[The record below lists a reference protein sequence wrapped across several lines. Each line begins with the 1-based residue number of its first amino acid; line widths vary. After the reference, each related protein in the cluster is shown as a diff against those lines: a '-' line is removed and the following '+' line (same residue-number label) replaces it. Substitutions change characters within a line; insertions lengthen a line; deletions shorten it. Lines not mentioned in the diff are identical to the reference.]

1 MLIQTNGKI
10 PKDGYGFLRRSVDGD
25 WNVVADEE
33 VIVTIKNEGEY
44 EKLGRDEYRLLGLDD
59 GFARVIRFSDLHRHS
74 DNSLKDGLTKVKD
87 MVKKTEYSGALT
99 DHGVMYGFLE
109 YYKAMKKAGKHPIIG
124 FEGYTESNPGDMDR
138 RHVILLAKNEAGY
151 KNLLKLTSEAFDHFK
166 MRPHVTW
173 DMFEKYHEGV
183 ICTSACLSG
192 PIPTAIRK
200 GNMKLA
206 EKITERFISI
216 FGTEDFY
223 IEIQRHHIKD
233 EDVVNP
239 ALLRIAK
246 KYGLKVIATTD
257 SHYPNKE
264 DKEAHEVILC
274 LQNNKTMNDKDR
286 RRYDGDGYFLHNS
299 EQMEELFSDIPE
311 ALDNTLE
318 IAEKCNVEIKLGEVN
333 LPNYEFPAPFTS
345 AEDYMLHIATE
356 GFKTRFA
363 GTEHEKDPVYLERFK
378 YEYDMIKKMGFCA
391 YFIIV
396 WDFLNWAR
404 THNIYVGPGRGSA
417 AGSLV
422 AYCMG
427 ITDLD
432 PIHYQLFFERFLN
445 PERVSYPDIDSDI
458 EHVGRPAVIQYM
470 IDKYGAGNV
479 CRIVTF
485 GTFAAKQALKD
496 VARVF
501 GHPASFGAKL
511 ANLIPEKTKTIADGL
526 EKNPEFKKLYETNL
540 DVQQVVNIAQR
551 IEGGKRHA
559 SQHACGLCV
568 APSSVSDYLPT
579 SMEIDEETGEKALT
593 AQVVMSE
600 VEELSLIKMD
610 LLGLKNMS
618 VIHEVRDAVIEH
630 YGEKEILRQIGST
643 KDHFD
648 YEDIPL
654 DDIETYQMLEKG
666 LTGGVFQLESDGM
679 TKGVI
684 VPMLWDIK
692 DGMGDKTGDEL
703 FERLIAAVAL
713 YRPGPMDYIPDYLE
727 SMRDRSKIHYDHPLQ
742 KKSLEPTYGVM
753 VYQEQLMQIAQQV
766 AGYSMAEADILRKAA
781 GRAE

>member
-1 MLIQTNGKI
+1 MIIKGTNI
-10 PKDGYGFLRRSVDGD
+10 PTGGYGFLRRTNNAWHVVVDD
-25 WNVVADEE
+25 N
-33 VIVTIKNEGEY
+33 IVKEIENKGEY
-44 EKLGRDEYRLLGLDD
+44 TKLGRDEYRLLGLEEGD
-59 GFARVIRFSDLHRHS
+59 ARVIRFSDLHRHS

-87 MVKKTEYSGALT
+87 MVKRTEYSGALT
-99 DHGVMYGFLE
+99 DHGNMYGFLE
-109 YYKAMKKAGKHPIIG
+109 YYKSMLAAGKKPILG
-124 FEGYTESNPGDMDR
+124 FEGYMETNPGDMDR
-138 RHVILLAKNEAGY
+138 RHVILLAKNNKGY
-151 KNLLKLTSEAFDHFK
+151 KNLLKLTSESFDHFK

-173 DMFEKYHEGV
+173 DMLEKYHEGI

-192 PIPTAIRK
+192 AIPTAIRK
-200 GNMKLA
+200 DNLALA
-206 EKITERFISI
+206 EDITERFVKI

-223 IEIQRHHIKD
+223 IEIQRHHIKA

-246 KYGLKVIATTD
+246 KFGLKVIATTD
-257 SHYPNKE
+257 SHYPTAG

-274 LQNNKTMNDKDR
+274 LQNNKTMNDEDR
-286 RRYDGDGYFLHNS
+286 RTYDGDGYFLHNS
-299 EQMEELFSDIPE
+299 EEMEQLFSDMPE
-311 ALDNTLE
+311 VLDNTLE
-318 IAEKCNVEIKLGEVN
+318 IAEKCNVEIKLGDVN

-345 AEDYMLHIATE
+345 AEDYMLHLAKE
-356 GFKTRFA
+356 GFQKRFG
-363 GTEHEKDPVYLERFK
+363 GTEHEKDPVYLERFD
-378 YEYDMIKKMGFCA
+378 YEYEMIKKMGFCA

-396 WDFLNWAR
+396 WDFLNWSR

-432 PIHYQLFFERFLN
+432 PIHYNLIFERFLN
-445 PERVSYPDIDSDI
+445 PERISYPDIDSDI

-470 IDKYGAGNV
+470 IEKYGAGNV

-501 GHPASFGAKL
+501 GFPAAFGAKL
-511 ANLIPEKTKTIADGL
+511 ASLVPDKTKTIADGL
-526 EKNPEFKKLYETNL
+526 KKNPEFKELYDANK
-540 DVQQVVNIAQR
+540 DVHRVVDVAQR

-568 APSSVSDYLPT
+568 APSAVSDYLPT

-618 VIHEVRDAVIEH
+618 VIHEVHDAVIKH
-630 YGEKEILRQIGST
+630 YGEDVILKQIGSN

-648 YEDIPL
+648 YQDIPL

-679 TKGVI
+679 TKGVV
-684 VPMLWDIK
+684 VPMLWDTK
-692 DGMGDKTGDEL
+692 DGMGNKTGDEL

-713 YRPGPMDYIPDYLE
+713 YRPGPMDYIPEYLE
-727 SMRDRSKIHYDHPLQ
+727 SMKDRSKIHYDHPLQ
-742 KKSLEPTYGVM
+742 EKSLAPTYGVM

-766 AGYSMAEADILRKAA
+766 AGYNMAEADILRKAA